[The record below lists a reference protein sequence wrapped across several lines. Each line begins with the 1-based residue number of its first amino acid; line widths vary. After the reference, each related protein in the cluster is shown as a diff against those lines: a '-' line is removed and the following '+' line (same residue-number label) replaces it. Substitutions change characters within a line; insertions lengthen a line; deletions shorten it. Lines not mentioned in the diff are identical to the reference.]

1 MQVSY
6 PYRIDNSG
14 RTESASGEKHIRD
27 LFDQVLF
34 TAPGERINRPT
45 FGCGLQ
51 QLIFMPNSDAL
62 SATTEILVQDGLQ
75 EWLGTLIDVDEVD
88 VQHDESLLTIT
99 IQYTIRS
106 TQEQRVDQFFRGVS

>member
-14 RTESASGEKHIRD
+14 RTESASDEKHIRD
-27 LFDQVLF
+27 LIEQVLF
-34 TAPGERINRPT
+34 TAPGERVNRPT

-51 QLIFMPNSDAL
+51 LLIFMPNSDTL

-88 VQHDESLLTIT
+88 VQNDESLLTIT
-99 IQYTIRS
+99 IQYTIRR
-106 TQEQRVDQFFRGVS
+106 TQQQRIDQFFRGVS

>member
-14 RTESASGEKHIRD
+14 RTESASNEKHIRD
-27 LFDQVLF
+27 LIEQVLF
-34 TAPGERINRPT
+34 TAPGERVNRPT

-62 SATTEILVQDGLQ
+62 SATTELLVQNGLQ
-75 EWLGTLIDVDEVD
+75 TWMGTLIDVDAVD
-88 VQHDESLLTIT
+88 VQNDDSRLTIT

-106 TQEQRVDQFFRGVS
+106 TQEQRIDQFFRGVS